1 MCTRSPIPTLE
12 MKWKEYA
19 ISVELEKAHKC
30 ETNIQNG
37 LKERSCDISKPQT
50 IYVITTKK
58 FRVCDEMFT

>member
-1 MCTRSPIPTLE
+1 